1 MCKGP
6 GTGTCFTCWRD
17 RKKANVAEAEK
28 SRDKVRSALL
38 GALEGLQ
45 ALARLLDFIPS
56 TEGSH

>member
-1 MCKGP
+1 M
-6 GTGTCFTCWRD
+6 
-17 RKKANVAEAEK
+17 AEAEK